1 MNKEVKEEKIEIS
14 KILQERIKVVDNKK
28 MLDGKF
34 YIQSD
39 DESDEDMSEE
49 DKNDGEEEEDYDEY

>member
-1 MNKEVKEEKIEIS
+1 MSKEIKEEKIEIS

-28 MLDGKF
+28 LLDGKF

-49 DKNDGEEEEDYDEY
+49 EDKNDEEEEDYDEY